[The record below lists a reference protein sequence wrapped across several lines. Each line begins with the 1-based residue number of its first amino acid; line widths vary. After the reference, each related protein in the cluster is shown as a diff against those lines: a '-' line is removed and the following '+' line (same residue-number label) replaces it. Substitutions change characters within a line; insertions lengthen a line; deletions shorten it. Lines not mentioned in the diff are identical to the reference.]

1 MQFSSA
7 CLYHKMFHDFHLSC
21 FLPATVSLQI
31 LFINREI
38 VPDPSTT
45 LTYARTRCSLQPC
58 YRLANDTAVK
68 KLVHNGLPERVAEDA
83 RYRPSDNQ
91 AALSRR

>member
-7 CLYHKMFHDFHLSC
+7 CLYHKMFHDFHLCC
-21 FLPATVSLQI
+21 FLPSTVSLQI

-45 LTYARTRCSLQPC
+45 LTYARTRCKNPLFFAAMLSSGKLH
-58 YRLANDTAVK
+58 RRK
-68 KLVHNGLPERVAEDA
+68 KTRT
-83 RYRPSDNQ
+83 
-91 AALSRR
+91 